1 MVQAGDR
8 KIYIPQFVKGGDDS
22 GDGGN
27 GVLKIN
33 FDGTVETVANM
44 SRIYSKRGF
53 GRLLLDDSNSI
64 RWHAFFR
71 YKSIG

>member
-1 MVQAGDR
+1 MGRLQWFKQAIE

-33 FDGTVETVANM
+33 FDGTGGNGADI
-44 SRIYSKRGF
+44 RAIYSKRGF
-53 GRLLLDDSNSI
+53 WQVVVR
-64 RWHAFFR
+64 R
-71 YKSIG
+71 

>member
-1 MVQAGDR
+1 MAAPVHEAMGRLQWFKQAIE

-53 GRLLLDDSNSI
+53 WQVVVR
-64 RWHAFFR
+64 R
-71 YKSIG
+71 

>member
-1 MVQAGDR
+1 M
-8 KIYIPQFVKGGDDS
+8 KGGDDS

-44 SRIYSKRGF
+44 SRNYLKRGF
-53 GRLLLDDSNSI
+53 WQVVVR
-64 RWHAFFR
+64 R
-71 YKSIG
+71 

>member
-1 MVQAGDR
+1 MGRLQWFKQAIE

-22 GDGGN
+22 GDGGNGVNRTLKGN

-53 GRLLLDDSNSI
+53 WQVVVR
-64 RWHAFFR
+64 R
-71 YKSIG
+71 